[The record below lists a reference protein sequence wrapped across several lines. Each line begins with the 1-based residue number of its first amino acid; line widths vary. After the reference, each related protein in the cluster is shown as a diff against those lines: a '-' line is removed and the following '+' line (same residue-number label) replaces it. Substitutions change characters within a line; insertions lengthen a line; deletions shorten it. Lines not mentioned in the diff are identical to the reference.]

1 MNVSI
6 TGRHIEV
13 SPALREYVA
22 ERIERLSRFF
32 DLMDVQVTLSVE
44 KYRQRAELQLRES
57 AGLFFAEEETDDI
70 YSAIDLAVDR
80 LESQAKKQHDK
91 IIEAHH
97 GRRAQTAKI
106 NFLSAEAPE
115 QDNSYSEY

>member
-1 MNVSI
+1 MHVSI
-6 TGRHIEV
+6 TGRHMDV
-13 SPALREYVA
+13 TPALREYIG
-22 ERIERLSRFF
+22 EKIERLERYF
-32 DLMDVQVTLSVE
+32 DLVDVQVTLSAE
-44 KYRQRAELQLRES
+44 KYRQRAEVQLRES

-97 GRRAQTAKI
+97 GRRAQTAKQ
-106 NFLSAEAPE
+106 NFLSTEAQE
-115 QDNSYSEY
+115 RDNSFGEY